1 MHRGPNPGPSAP
13 QYSRLIWV
21 TSGKSHNLKGFRGHP
36 ATGYC
41 GLVTIA
47 TSISIP
53 QLQFPPILKSTV
65 LGVWNLTRNLA
76 LNNSI
81 TEDAPMGNGSTS
93 SLEQAERVDHQLVRG
108 IGIPALTANIVSS
121 TIGAGIFVIPATVAK
136 GLGSAA
142 PLAFVCCA
150 IAMVLFVTCFA
161 VAGSRVSLTGG
172 LYAYVE
178 VAFGR
183 YVGFLAGMLYF
194 LTALGAVAGVVNVL
208 ANSVALVVPFLGGP
222 VMRIIVMFAVY
233 GSLVLINIR
242 GVRQGAGAVT
252 VITFAKL
259 LPLLLFICVGIFFI
273 HAPNLA
279 WSGWPSSKSLG
290 DAVILLIFAFVGIEV
305 ALIPSGEVKNPARTV
320 PRSAYLALVITT
332 IIYLMI
338 QLVAQGTL
346 GPDLA
351 SHPDAPL
358 AESAATFLGNL
369 GRTILLAGASISAF
383 GFVTS
388 DILSSPR
395 MIFAFGRDGALPQFF
410 AHVHPRYRS
419 PDVAIITYA
428 ALAFALSISG
438 TFERLAVLA
447 NVAVLLM
454 YLLCC
459 AACWVLVQRDVRSDG
474 KPFNFPGMKIVPALA
489 ILAIVWILTHATVRE
504 FLVTGIVLVL
514 SSILYF
520 VRRTV
525 ARAEDTNRP
534 RGGLL

>member
-1 MHRGPNPGPSAP
+1 MSANTT
-13 QYSRLIWV
+13 L
-21 TSGKSHNLKGFRGHP
+21 
-36 ATGYC
+36 
-41 GLVTIA
+41 TI
-47 TSISIP
+47 
-53 QLQFPPILKSTV
+53 Q
-65 LGVWNLTRNLA
+65 
-76 LNNSI
+76 
-81 TEDAPMGNGSTS
+81 D
-93 SLEQAERVDHQLVRG
+93 AERTDEKLVRG
-108 IGIPALTANIVSS
+108 IGISALTANIVSS
-121 TIGAGIFVIPATVAK
+121 TIGAGIFVIPATVAR
-136 GLGSAA
+136 GLGPAA

-161 VAGSRVSLTGG
+161 IAGSRVSLTGG

-222 VMRIIVMFAVY
+222 MMRIIVMLAVY
-233 GSLVLINIR
+233 GSLVIINIR

-252 VITFAKL
+252 VITVAKL
-259 LPLLLFICVGIFFI
+259 LPLLVFICVGIFFI

-279 WSGWPSSKSLG
+279 WSGGPSSKSLG

-320 PRSAYLALVITT
+320 PRSAYLALVVTT
-332 IIYLMI
+332 VIYILI

-346 GPDLA
+346 GADLA
-351 SHPDAPL
+351 NHPDAPL
-358 AESAATFLGNL
+358 AESAAKFLGNL
-369 GRTILLAGASISAF
+369 GRMILLAGASISAF

-419 PDVAIITYA
+419 PDVAIVTYA
-428 ALAFALSISG
+428 TLAFAVSLSG
-438 TFERLAVLA
+438 TFEQLAVLS

-459 AACWVLVQRDVRSDG
+459 AGCWVLVQRDVRSDG
-474 KPFNFPGMKIVPALA
+474 EPFNFPGMKVVPALA
-489 ILAIVWILTHATVRE
+489 IVAIIWILAHATARE
-504 FLVTGIVLVL
+504 FVVTGIVLAL
-514 SSILYF
+514 ASIVDLIR
-520 VRRTV
+520 VQLRRKS
-525 ARAEDTNRP
+525 
-534 RGGLL
+534 

>member
-1 MHRGPNPGPSAP
+1 VASGSPK
-13 QYSRLIWV
+13 SRLLHKVIRTV
-21 TSGKSHNLKGFRGHP
+21 FGDAPTP
-36 ATGYC
+36 E
-41 GLVTIA
+41 
-47 TSISIP
+47 
-53 QLQFPPILKSTV
+53 PIIIDMAHRILPWTPT
-65 LGVWNLTRNLA
+65 LMRTLA

-81 TEDAPMGNGSTS
+81 THDARMADKSPPWIQQ
-93 SLEQAERVDHQLVRG
+93 EERIDHQLVRG

-136 GLGSAA
+136 GLGPAA

-150 IAMVLFVTCFA
+150 VAMVLFVTCFA
-161 VAGSRVSLTGG
+161 IAGSRVSLTGG

-222 VMRIIVMFAVY
+222 IMRILVILGVY

-252 VITFAKL
+252 LITMAKL
-259 LPLLLFICVGIFFI
+259 LPLLLFVCVGILFI
-273 HAPNLA
+273 QTPNLY

-332 IIYLMI
+332 VIYLMI

-346 GPDLA
+346 GTDLA
-351 SHPDAPL
+351 SHPAAPL
-358 AESAATFLGNL
+358 AESAAQFLGNL
-369 GRTILLAGASISAF
+369 GRMILLAGASISAF

-419 PDVAIITYA
+419 PDIAIITYA
-428 ALAFALSISG
+428 LLAFALSITG
-438 TFERLAVLA
+438 TFERLAVLS

-474 KPFNFPGMKIVPALA
+474 EPFNFPGMKIVPALA
-489 ILAIVWILTHATVRE
+489 ILAIIWILAHATARE
-504 FLVTGIVLVL
+504 FFVTGIVLVL
-514 SSILYF
+514 ASVLYLA
-520 VRRTV
+520 RREFL
-525 ARAEDTNRP
+525 RKS
-534 RGGLL
+534 

>member
-1 MHRGPNPGPSAP
+1 MALCGALCYGELAAGFGIAGGGYVYLREAFGPAVAFMYGWMAFLVMDPGLTAA
-13 QYSRLIWV
+13 LAV
-21 TSGKSHNLKGFRGHP
+21 GL
-36 ATGYC
+36 ATYAGYIIHLTPW
-41 GLVTIA
+41 GTKVLAIA
-47 TSISIP
+47 TII
-53 QLQFPPILKSTV
+53 
-65 LGVWNLTRNLA
+65 
-76 LNNSI
+76 
-81 TEDAPMGNGSTS
+81 
-93 SLEQAERVDHQLVRG
+93 
-108 IGIPALTANIVSS
+108 
-121 TIGAGIFVIPATVAK
+121 
-136 GLGSAA
+136 
-142 PLAFVCCA
+142 A
-150 IAMVLFVTCFA
+150 IA
-161 VAGSRVSLTGG
+161 
-172 LYAYVE
+172 
-178 VAFGR
+178 
-183 YVGFLAGMLYF
+183 
-194 LTALGAVAGVVNVL
+194 
-208 ANSVALVVPFLGGP
+208 
-222 VMRIIVMFAVY
+222 
-233 GSLVLINIR
+233 LINIR

-346 GPDLA
+346 GADVA
-351 SHPDAPL
+351 NHPDAPL
-358 AESAATFLGNL
+358 AESAATFLGHV
-369 GRTILLAGASISAF
+369 GRIILLTGASISAF

-428 ALAFALSISG
+428 SLAFALSISG
-438 TFERLAVLA
+438 TFEKLAVLS

-459 AACWVLVQRDVRSDG
+459 AACWVLVQRDVRADG
-474 KPFNFPGMKIVPALA
+474 KPFNFPGMNIVPALA
-489 ILAIVWILTHATVRE
+489 ILAIIWILSHATLRE
-504 FLVTGIVLVL
+504 FLVTGIVLTL
-514 SSILYF
+514 SSFLYF
-520 VRRTV
+520 VRRTI
-525 ARAEDTNRP
+525 ARPEHVNR
-534 RGGLL
+534 